1 MSWATPEDVTDR
13 WVGPGTPG
21 DEDLIQ
27 RWLDDAAVIIRSEV
41 PDIDERL
48 EDENRPPDLA
58 TVVFV
63 QCQMVMRCLRNPR
76 GVRQEGVG
84 PYNTTYA
91 GDRPGSPWLTQEELA
106 LLLGEPARG
115 RQRAFTVN
123 TTPDEPWRDRPPYSW
138 LKGWPG

>member
-1 MSWATPEDVTDR
+1 MSWATPEDVIDR
-13 WVGPGTPG
+13 WVGPGAPA
-21 DEDLIQ
+21 DEELIQ

-48 EDENRPPDLA
+48 ADPETPPDEA

-63 QCQMVMRCLRNPR
+63 QARMVMRCLQNPR

-91 GDRPGSPWLTQEELA
+91 GTAPGTPWLTTEELA

-115 RQRAFTVN
+115 RQKAFTVD
-123 TTPDEPWRDRPPYSW
+123 TTPAEAMTPPPDPW
-138 LKGWPG
+138 G

>member
-1 MSWATPEDVTDR
+1 MSWATPEDVIDR
-13 WVGPGTPG
+13 WVGPGTPA

-27 RWLDDAAVIIRSEV
+27 KWLDDASVIIRAEV

-48 EDENRPPDLA
+48 DDPDTPPDMA

-63 QCQMVMRCLRNPR
+63 QTRMVMRCLQNPR

-91 GDRPGSPWLTQEELA
+91 GDRPGTPWLTTEELA

-115 RQRAFTVN
+115 RQRAFTVD
-123 TTPDEPWRDRPPYSW
+123 TTPPEAVQVTPPDPW
-138 LKGWPG
+138 GWPG